1 MTIATFSDRTATFP
15 QTAATNAAGT
25 AIIEARHVGKT
36 YRAERGK
43 ELTVLRDISFTLH
56 EGEIVAI
63 LGRSGASDVVLGYPT
78 VSCASWRAWYP
89 RRAVPSPTA
98 APTSPALIPEW
109 DSCSRPSR

>member
-25 AIIEARHVGKT
+25 AIIEAQHVGKT
-36 YRAERGK
+36 YRAKRGK

-56 EGEIVAI
+56 EA
-63 LGRSGASDVVLGYPT
+63 RSWRSWAGPALENPR
-78 VSCASWRAWYP
+78 SCASWRAWYP

>member
-1 MTIATFSDRTATFP
+1 MTIATFSDHTATFP

-63 LGRSGASDVVLGYPT
+63 LAGPAPENPR
-78 VSCASWRAWYP
+78 SCASWRAWYP

>member
-15 QTAATNAAGT
+15 QTTATNAAGT
-25 AIIEARHVGKT
+25 AIIEAQNVGKT

-63 LGRSGASDVVLGYPT
+63 LGRSGAGKSTHPGGPGTRVERYRHL
-78 VSCASWRAWYP
+78 P
-89 RRAVPSPTA
+89 RHRHH
-98 APTSPALIPEW
+98 
-109 DSCSRPSR
+109 RP

>member
-25 AIIEARHVGKT
+25 AIIEAQHVGKA
-36 YRAERGK
+36 YRAKRGK

-63 LGRSGASDVVLGYPT
+63 LGRSGAGKIHVPAHPGGPGTRVERYRHL
-78 VSCASWRAWYP
+78 P
-89 RRAVPSPTA
+89 RHRHH
-98 APTSPALIPEW
+98 
-109 DSCSRPSR
+109 RP